1 MNEETIEAALK
12 LVDRDRLESRV
23 RDLAKAPRNAVS
35 NPHHF
40 QWARNHVADA
50 LRASGCGVTMQQFPC
65 GNRTGINVI
74 GSRPGSDI
82 QLRPL
87 LVSAHYDTTQDSPG
101 ADDNASGVAAML
113 ECAAVLQGAPLKRPI
128 EFVAFDMEEAQPER
142 EGLVGSSA
150 FVSYLEGIEGPPVF
164 EGLFNLEMVGY
175 TSGPGCQGHPP
186 GFELVLPDAFAKV
199 RERDFRGDFIAAVAL
214 GESAALSRAFVE
226 SAQTWTPEL
235 PVLPIEIAIP
245 IPQLTDIFRSDHS
258 PFWAAGIRAIMITDT
273 ADFRNPNYHQPT
285 DTPDTLD
292 YGFLT
297 LAAKVLMAAVL
308 DACL

>member
-1 MNEETIEAALK
+1 MNEETIADVLK
-12 LVDRDRLESRV
+12 LVDRDRMESRV
-23 RDLAKAPRNAVS
+23 RELAQAPRNAVS
-35 NPHHF
+35 NPHHL
-40 QWARNHVADA
+40 QWARSQVADS

-65 GNRTGINVI
+65 GNRTGVNII

-87 LVSAHYDTTQDSPG
+87 LVSAHYDTTEDSPG

-113 ECAAVLQGAPLKRPI
+113 ECAGVLQAAALKRPI

-164 EGLFNLEMVGY
+164 EGLYNLEMVGY
-175 TSGPGCQGHPP
+175 TSGPGGQGHPP

-199 RERDFRGDFIAAVAL
+199 RERDFRGDFIASVAL

-226 SAQTWTPEL
+226 SARTWTPEL
-235 PVLPIEIAIP
+235 PVLPIEIAVP

-258 PFWAAGIRAIMITDT
+258 PFWAAGMRAIMITDT
-273 ADFRNPNYHQPT
+273 ADFRNPNYHQAT

-297 LAAKVLMAAVL
+297 LAAKALTAAVL

>member
-1 MNEETIEAALK
+1 MNEVTIADVLK
-12 LVDRDRLESRV
+12 LVDGNRMESRV
-23 RDLAKAPRNAVS
+23 RELAQAPRNAVS
-35 NPHHF
+35 NPHHL
-40 QWARNHVADA
+40 QWTRNHVAEA

-65 GNRTGINVI
+65 GSRTGVNII

-82 QLRPL
+82 ELRPL

-113 ECAAVLQGAPLKRPI
+113 ECAAVLQSAPLKRPI

-150 FVSYLEGIEGPPVF
+150 FVSYLDGIEGPPVF

-175 TSGPGCQGHPP
+175 TSGPGGQGHPP
-186 GFELVLPDAFAKV
+186 GFELVLPDTFAKV
-199 RERDFRGDFIAAVAL
+199 KERDFKGDFMAAVAL
-214 GESAALSRAFVE
+214 GESASLSREFI
-226 SAQTWTPEL
+226 SASRKWTPEL
-235 PVLPIEIAIP
+235 SVLPIEIAIP

-273 ADFRNPNYHQPT
+273 ADFRNPNYHKPT

-297 LAAKVLMAAVL
+297 LAAKSLTAAVL

>member
-1 MNEETIEAALK
+1 MNEETIADVLK
-12 LVDRDRLESRV
+12 LVDRDRMESRV
-23 RDLAKAPRNAVS
+23 RELAQAPRNAVS
-35 NPHHF
+35 NPHHL
-40 QWARNHVADA
+40 QWTRSHVGDA

-65 GNRTGINVI
+65 GNRTGVNII
-74 GSRPGSDI
+74 GSRPGSNI

-113 ECAAVLQGAPLKRPI
+113 ECAGVLQAAALKRPI

-164 EGLFNLEMVGY
+164 EGLYNLEMVGY
-175 TSGPGCQGHPP
+175 TSGPGGQGHPP

-214 GESAALSRAFVE
+214 GESTGLSRDFTAA
-226 SAQTWTPEL
+226 AQTWTPEI

-258 PFWAAGIRAIMITDT
+258 PFWAAGMRAIMITDT
-273 ADFRNPNYHQPT
+273 ADFRNPNYHQAT

-297 LAAKVLMAAVL
+297 LAAKALTAAVL

>member
-214 GESAALSRAFVE
+214 GESAALSRGFTDA
-226 SAQTWTPEL
+226 SQRWTPEL
-235 PVLPIEIAIP
+235 SVLPIEIAIP

-258 PFWAAGIRAIMITDT
+258 PFWASGIRAIMITDT
-273 ADFRNPNYHQPT
+273 ADFRNPNYHQAT

-297 LAAKVLMAAVL
+297 QATKALTAAVL